1 MLRAVPK
8 RAAHRKDVS
17 LHRLR
22 LDHAVGPYGFEQLIV
37 RDQASGIFDQ
47 IRQNQKGLR
56 AQQNALL
63 RPGVATS
70 PETLVQGIEPEG
82 NKHFHRRSG
91 SQTSNSTRDGVQCI
105 ALAVD
110 SSARSPTATPAICAA
125 IARGTIKC
133 AKKATIGQDA
143 RKSNRASPDNP
154 DGNMDNN
161 CCTVRRVTLSQRV
174 EYPQKR

>member
-37 RDQASGIFDQ
+37 RDQASSIFDQ
-47 IRQNQKGLR
+47 IRQNEKGLR
-56 AQQNALL
+56 AQEDALL

-91 SQTSNSTRDGVQCI
+91 SQTSNSARDGVQCI

-110 SSARSPTATPAICAA
+110 SNARSLIATPAISAA
-125 IARGTIKC
+125 TDRNVAL
-133 AKKATIGQDA
+133 
-143 RKSNRASPDNP
+143 SPDGKLTTP
-154 DGNMDNN
+154 E
-161 CCTVRRVTLSQRV
+161 LF
-174 EYPQKR
+174 P

>member
-37 RDQASGIFDQ
+37 RDQASSIFDQ
-47 IRQNQKGLR
+47 IRQNEKRLR
-56 AQQNALL
+56 AQQDALL

-91 SQTSNSTRDGVQCI
+91 SQTSDSARDGVQCI
-105 ALAVD
+105 APIFEFWLKCQ
-110 SSARSPTATPAICAA
+110 PPPPICE
-125 IARGTIKC
+125 ILKLFGYH
-133 AKKATIGQDA
+133 
-143 RKSNRASPDNP
+143 PF
-154 DGNMDNN
+154 
-161 CCTVRRVTLSQRV
+161 
-174 EYPQKR
+174 

>member
-37 RDQASGIFDQ
+37 RDQASSIFDQ
-47 IRQNQKGLR
+47 IRQNEKGLR
-56 AQQNALL
+56 AQEDALL

-82 NKHFHRRSG
+82 NKYFHRRSG
-91 SQTSNSTRDGVQCI
+91 SQTSNSARDGVQCS

-110 SSARSPTATPAICAA
+110 SNARSLIATPAISAS
-125 IARGTIKC
+125 T
-133 AKKATIGQDA
+133 
-143 RKSNRASPDNP
+143 NRYVALSPDGKLTTP
-154 DGNMDNN
+154 ELFPVV
-161 CCTVRRVTLSQRV
+161 CCCLT
-174 EYPQKR
+174 

>member
-37 RDQASGIFDQ
+37 RDQASCIFDQ
-47 IRQNQKGLR
+47 IRQNEKGLR
-56 AQQNALL
+56 AQENALL

-91 SQTSNSTRDGVQCI
+91 GQTSDSARDGVQCI

-110 SSARSPTATPAICAA
+110 PNARSLIATPAISAA
-125 IARGTIKC
+125 TNGNVAL
-133 AKKATIGQDA
+133 
-143 RKSNRASPDNP
+143 SPDGKLTTP
-154 DGNMDNN
+154 EIFPQYAFEIPHCAGSFTDASMSADGCDASN
-161 CCTVRRVTLSQRV
+161 L
-174 EYPQKR
+174 

>member
-37 RDQASGIFDQ
+37 RDQASSIFDQ
-47 IRQNQKGLR
+47 IRQNEKGLR
-56 AQQNALL
+56 AQEDALL

-91 SQTSNSTRDGVQCI
+91 SQTSHSARDGVQCI
-105 ALAVD
+105 ALAAD
-110 SSARSPTATPAICAA
+110 SNGRSVIATPAIRPSRATEAPANWIGIAGRDNARVLLLDMIMLLKYRVVLAA
-125 IARGTIKC
+125 LPTPRC
-133 AKKATIGQDA
+133 
-143 RKSNRASPDNP
+143 R
-154 DGNMDNN
+154 
-161 CCTVRRVTLSQRV
+161 
-174 EYPQKR
+174 